1 MFGNFHSEQ
10 VEGAGG
16 SKASRAGQE
25 RSASPEIG
33 SGRAEKPRRERKNRH
48 LTKMWASPQRAQT
61 VDRLGQHVD
70 VLVETTTGLAFT
82 GDPEALL
89 ESLVHSALHAFPPAD
104 LGVVFL
110 YDEKARKLVP
120 SAALGYDLEK
130 LSHVRLERGQAVAG
144 KVFSTG
150 EPVVCNTPR
159 QVEQALRDLPISS
172 RNQLLAARRGETPL
186 SMAGLPLQARGQT
199 IGCLVLGSLRQA
211 GAFPKSEVR
220 LHSACA
226 RYMAAVL
233 DNARLMQEVAEM
245 RALKEE
251 DRVKRDFLSYVTHEL
266 RTPLTAMKMSVD
278 TLLASQRPEQTDGA
292 RDRLLRNIA
301 RNTDH
306 LNRLIDDLLNM
317 TRLESG
323 MLRLRREWVEP
334 REVILDSAESVMS
347 LVEAKNQHLR
357 AELPPRLS
365 PLKADKARLRQIL
378 VNLLVNASLNTRR
391 RGVITVTAQEEESS
405 LVVSVSDSGP
415 GIPKEEQERIF
426 ERFYRSS
433 RARRA
438 HRAGL
443 GLGLPIARALIQLH
457 GGRIWVD
464 SEPGK
469 GSTFSISLPK
479 VVAED
484 ESPDR

>member
-1 MFGNFHSEQ
+1 
-10 VEGAGG
+10 
-16 SKASRAGQE
+16 
-25 RSASPEIG
+25 
-33 SGRAEKPRRERKNRH
+33 
-48 LTKMWASPQRAQT
+48 MWSSPQRAQT
-61 VDRLGQHVD
+61 VDRFGQHVD
-70 VLVETTTGLAFT
+70 VLVETATGLAST
-82 GDPEALL
+82 AEPEALL
-89 ESLVHSALHAFPPAD
+89 ETLMHSALHAFPPAD

-186 SMAGLPLQARGQT
+186 SMIGLPLQARGQT

-220 LHSACA
+220 LHAACA

-278 TLLASQRPEQTDGA
+278 TLLASQKPEQTDGA
-292 RDRLLRNIA
+292 RHRLLRNIA

-306 LNRLIDDLLNM
+306 LNRLIDDLLSM
-317 TRLESG
+317 ARLESG
-323 MLRLRREWVEP
+323 MLRLHRELVEP
-334 REVILDSAESVMS
+334 REVILDSGESVMS
-347 LVEAKNQHLR
+347 LVEAKHQHLR
-357 AELPPRLS
+357 AELPPHLS
-365 PLKADKARLRQIL
+365 PLRADKARLKQIL
-378 VNLLVNASLNTRR
+378 INLLANASLNTQR
-391 RGVITVTAQEEESS
+391 RGIITVTAQEQENS
-405 LVVSVSDSGP
+405 LVVSVSDTGP

-443 GLGLPIARALIQLH
+443 GLGLPIARALVQLH
-457 GGRIWVD
+457 GGSIWVD

>member
-1 MFGNFHSEQ
+1 
-10 VEGAGG
+10 
-16 SKASRAGQE
+16 
-25 RSASPEIG
+25 
-33 SGRAEKPRRERKNRH
+33 
-48 LTKMWASPQRAQT
+48 MWASPQRIQA
-61 VDRLGQHVD
+61 VDRFGQNFE
-70 VLVETTTGLAFT
+70 VLVETATGLAFT
-82 GDPEALL
+82 AEPEALL

-120 SAALGYDLEK
+120 SAALGYDLEE
-130 LSHVRLERGQAVAG
+130 LSRVRLERGQAVAG

-150 EPVVCNTPR
+150 EPVVCNTSR
-159 QVEQALRDLPISS
+159 QVAQALKDLPPSS
-172 RNQLLAARRGETPL
+172 RNQLLAARRGEMPL

-199 IGCLVLGSLRQA
+199 IGCLVLASLRRA
-211 GAFPKSEVR
+211 GAFPISEVR

-226 RYMAAVL
+226 TYMAAVL
-233 DNARLMQEVAEM
+233 ENARLMQQVAEM
-245 RALKEE
+245 RALEE
-251 DRVKRDFLSYVTHEL
+251 ADRVKRDFLSYVTHEL
-266 RTPLTAMKMSVD
+266 RTPLTAMKMSID
-278 TLLASQRPEQTDGA
+278 TLLASQRPDQADGA
-292 RDRLLRNIA
+292 RDRLLRNVA

-323 MLRLRREWVEP
+323 MMRLHREWVEP
-334 REVILDSAESVMS
+334 REVILESAESVMS
-347 LVEAKNQHLR
+347 LVEAKHQHLR
-357 AELPPRLS
+357 AELPPHLP
-365 PLKADKARLRQIL
+365 PLRADKARLRQIL

-391 RGVITVTAQEEESS
+391 RGIITVSAQEQESS
-405 LVVSVSDSGP
+405 LVVSVIDSGP

-443 GLGLPIARALIQLH
+443 GLGLPIARALVQLH
-457 GGRIWVD
+457 GGSIWVD

-479 VVAED
+479 VVTED
-484 ESPDR
+484 ESADR

>member
-1 MFGNFHSEQ
+1 
-10 VEGAGG
+10 
-16 SKASRAGQE
+16 
-25 RSASPEIG
+25 
-33 SGRAEKPRRERKNRH
+33 
-48 LTKMWASPQRAQT
+48 
-61 VDRLGQHVD
+61 
-70 VLVETTTGLAFT
+70 LVETATGLAST
-82 GDPEALL
+82 AEPEALL
-89 ESLVHSALHAFPPAD
+89 ETLMHSALHAFPPAD

-186 SMAGLPLQARGQT
+186 SMAGFPLQARGQT

-278 TLLASQRPEQTDGA
+278 TLLASQEPEQTDGA
-292 RDRLLRNIA
+292 RHRLLRNIA

-306 LNRLIDDLLNM
+306 LNRLIDDLLSM
-317 TRLESG
+317 ARLESG
-323 MLRLRREWVEP
+323 MLRLHRELVEP
-334 REVILDSAESVMS
+334 REVILDSGESVMS
-347 LVEAKNQHLR
+347 LVEAKHQHLR
-357 AELPPRLS
+357 AELPPHLS
-365 PLKADKARLRQIL
+365 PLRADKARLRQIL
-378 VNLLVNASLNTRR
+378 INLLANASLNTQR
-391 RGVITVTAQEEESS
+391 RGIITVTAQEQENS
-405 LVVSVSDSGP
+405 LVVSVSDTGP

-443 GLGLPIARALIQLH
+443 GLGLPIARALVQLH
-457 GGRIWVD
+457 GGSIWVD
-464 SEPGK
+464 SESGK

>member
-1 MFGNFHSEQ
+1 MFVNFHSEQ
-10 VEGAGG
+10 DERGRAPNDPRPGQEE
-16 SKASRAGQE
+16 SASRDT
-25 RSASPEIG
+25 S
-33 SGRAEKPRRERKNRH
+33 SGRPQKPRRDPKNRH
-48 LTKMWASPQRAQT
+48 LTKMWASPQWVQAA
-61 VDRLGQHVD
+61 DRFGDHLE
-70 VLVETTTGLAFT
+70 VLVETATGLAFT
-82 GDPEALL
+82 AEPEALL

-130 LSHVRLERGQAVAG
+130 LSRVRLERGQAIAG
-144 KVFSTG
+144 KVFATG
-150 EPVVCNTPR
+150 EPLVCNTSR
-159 QVEQALRDLPISS
+159 QVEQALKDLPVTS
-172 RNQLLAARRGETPL
+172 RSQLLAARHGEMPL
-186 SMAGLPLQARGQT
+186 SMAGLPLQTRGQT
-199 IGCLVLGSLRQA
+199 IGCLVLGSLRRA
-211 GAFPKSEVR
+211 GAFPMSEVR

-226 RYMAAVL
+226 SYMAAVL
-233 DNARLMQEVAEM
+233 DNARLMQQVTDM
-245 RALKEE
+245 RALEE
-251 DRVKRDFLSYVTHEL
+251 AERVKRHFLSYVTHEL
-266 RTPLTAMKMSVD
+266 RTPLTAMKMSID
-278 TLLASQRPEQTDGA
+278 TLLASQRPEQADGA
-292 RDRLLRNIA
+292 RNRLLRNIA

-323 MLRLRREWVEP
+323 MMRLRRELVKP
-334 REVILDSAESVMS
+334 RQVILESAESVMS
-347 LVEAKNQHLR
+347 LVEAKHQHLR
-357 AELPPRLS
+357 IELPPRLS
-365 PLKADKARLRQIL
+365 SLGADKARLRQIL
-378 VNLLVNASLNTRR
+378 VNLLANASLNTRR
-391 RGVITVTAQEEESS
+391 RGVITVTAQEQKDS

-438 HRAGL
+438 NRAGL
-443 GLGLPIARALIQLH
+443 GLGLPIARALVQLH
-457 GGRIWVD
+457 GGSIWVD

-484 ESPDR
+484 ESADR